1 MKFYLYLIITGMA
14 FVILCQS
21 LFINR
26 MSRDN
31 DALFSIGV
39 ELVRELD
46 RIGGG
51 K

>member
-1 MKFYLYLIITGMA
+1 MKFYLALIMLGMA

-21 LFINR
+21 LFIR
-26 MSRDN
+26 SMSRDN
-31 DALFSIGV
+31 DALYRAGV
-39 ELVRELD
+39 ELVAELD